1 MAGRTGPVRAAVL
14 TIASAVVLTAGAA
27 VLYRPDAPPEIATGA
42 EPPVDAVA
50 VLRERLRLV
59 PGDWRSWAGLA
70 VRYVERARG
79 TGDPGDYARAEESVR
94 RSYALHPDGNADAL
108 VADGMLANA
117 RHDFAAGRDRATEA
131 LALNDHDA
139 GAQAVLA
146 DALTQLGPA
155 GTATGAV
162 QRLLDLRPGLSAY
175 TRGSYDLEL
184 RGDDAGA
191 ADLMTRALTTA
202 TAPADIA
209 FCRAQLGDLAFH
221 RGDLAGAAAAYAA
234 GLAADP
240 GSAALRR
247 GQARVLAAQGRT
259 AAALEIWA
267 GLPPEAGNL
276 IEYADLLRALGRPGD
291 ARAQLAL
298 AEAQHGLF
306 TANGGVDGITG
317 AHLAIALGDPDAAV
331 TAARAEYDRRRHP
344 DVADAYA
351 WALHAAGRDAEALP
365 VAREAL
371 AGGARPASYLYH
383 LGVIAHALGDPSW
396 RGHLA
401 EALTR
406 NPAFSPSGAADAGRL
421 LAVPA

>member
-1 MAGRTGPVRAAVL
+1 MRSRTRRVLVTVAAAVAV
-14 TIASAVVLTAGAA
+14 TIGAA
-27 VLYRPDAPPEIATGA
+27 VLYRPGPVPAPVAAPAS
-42 EPPVDAVA
+42 VDAIA
-50 VLRERLRLV
+50 VTQERLRLV
-59 PGDWRSWAGLA
+59 PGDWRSWAGLG
-70 VRYVERARG
+70 VLYVERARG
-79 TGDPGDYARAEESVR
+79 TGDPGDYARAEEAVR
-94 RSYALHPDGNADAL
+94 RSYALRADRNADAL

-117 RHDFAAGRDRATEA
+117 RHDFAAGRDLATEA

-139 GAQAVLA
+139 TAQAVLA
-146 DALTQLGPA
+146 DALTQLGAP
-155 GTATGAV
+155 GTATAAV

-175 TRGSYDLEL
+175 ARGSYDLEL

-191 ADLMTRALTTA
+191 ADLMRRALTAA
-202 TAPADIA
+202 TSATDLA
-209 FCRAQLGDLAFH
+209 FCRAHLGDLAWN
-221 RGDLAGAAAAYAA
+221 RGDLAGASAAYAA
-234 GLAADP
+234 GLPAGP
-240 GSAALRR
+240 HSTALRR

-259 AAALEIWA
+259 AEALEIWA
-267 GLPPEAGNL
+267 ALPPEAGNL
-276 IEYADLLRALGRPGD
+276 MEYADLLRALGRPGE

-298 AEAQHGLF
+298 AEAQHALF

-365 VAREAL
+365 PAREAL

-383 LGVIAHALGDPSW
+383 LGVIAHTLGDPSW
-396 RGHLA
+396 RGHL
-401 EALTR
+401 EAALAR
-406 NPAFSPSGAADAGRL
+406 NPAFSPTDAADARRL